1 VHKFTHPCTGLE
13 QRLDQ
18 EPVFALAAL
27 GGLNQAFDFTL
38 VRSGHGSLPD
48 VRRFERQPAPHPLDN
63 ILRLIIAEMMLA
75 PEGGESSE

>member
-38 VRSGHGSLPD
+38 VQSGHGSG
-48 VRRFERQPAPHPLDN
+48 VRRFEREVAPHPLDN